1 MDFADQIIESV
12 LEGDVA
18 ATQDV
23 IKNSLA
29 TLAAERLQERKI
41 EIAETYFGQ

>member
-1 MDFADQIIESV
+1 MDFADQIVES
-12 LEGDVA
+12 LIEGDAA
-18 ATQDV
+18 ATQDI